1 MSEEIAVLYEI
12 SKDSKDAFDLLREI
26 HTELRL
32 IRTLTEMH
40 VLQTKRMKKQYE
52 RERQQLESANLRNQH
67 TTAEK

>member
-1 MSEEIAVLYEI
+1 MLYEI
-12 SKDSKDAFDLLREI
+12 SKDSKDVFDLLREI

-32 IRTLTEMH
+32 IRTLAEMH
-40 VLQTKRMKKQYE
+40 VLQTKRIKKQYE